1 MGLKDQL
8 IQKMNSDQKE
18 NKKVKE
24 DNTDD
29 LFEMEETEIK
39 EESKETDDLD
49 LDNFFDEDEDESIVM
64 TDEEIKN
71 DSKRDNVDQIESDFD
86 FDEVEDFSEPVKEK
100 KSKKNKVEVIPDPEP
115 EPEIEPEPVF
125 VEPEPEPQP
134 QVTRQTYSYTGFN
147 NTDNS
152 NLEAKLL
159 IKAKQTVL
167 DDISSNFKS
176 NILTEEALK
185 KIIDAYINKKKTD
198 FTNSDAIFTSVLDE
212 IISSDY
218 SHDYYGEL
226 VQEILESVKSDIN

>member
-86 FDEVEDFSEPVKEK
+86 FDDVEDFSEPVKEK